1 MYKHKYL
8 KYKKKYID
16 KKKFNESIINGG
28 KCSESLLSNLK
39 IIKAHGSIY
48 KDEYFTVPPD
58 VKIIAL
64 VSEGDTL
71 DMKLCL
77 EMEFLYIFRQNAQDK
92 FFDLTTQVSTTKEK
106 EFEKLIFDRFHVKY
120 TIQKYL
126 ENSQIIDHKIQ
137 FTDSLTGIFC
147 TNNNFTACF
156 PSVCGEKIHNSF
168 NKKDLVLKKDSIVRE
183 KIYIESK
190 YINFII
196 NESIKFKLDDIKL
209 SGENIEN
216 IYVNQLNRIHLIINF
231 ATINKFTLQT
241 LEMGNPK
248 YKYKNFSFIL
258 RQNTNERYGVNIE
271 NEQVLIKGDKIYL
284 IDSTGTYLSIE
295 QIMALDENVFLNK
308 FAVNVPIELIDVD
321 GGKHIENTY
330 NKDTNGNFISMGDPR
345 GICVEV
351 LKCEIIQLSLH
362 DLIQLEGTG
371 IYILYICRQY
381 DQ

>member
-1 MYKHKYL
+1 MYKYKYL

-16 KKKFNESIINGG
+16 KKKFNEFIIDGG
-28 KCSESLLSNLK
+28 KCSESSLSNLK

-48 KDEYFTVPPD
+48 KDKYFIVPPD

-64 VSEGDTL
+64 VSEGETL

-77 EMEFLYIFRQNAQDK
+77 EMEFLYIFKQNAQDN
-92 FFDLTTQVSTTKEK
+92 FFDLTTQESTTKEK
-106 EFEKLIFDRFHVKY
+106 EFEKLIFDRFNVKY

-156 PSVCGEKIHNSF
+156 PLVYGEKIHNSF
-168 NKKDLVLKKDSIVRE
+168 NKKDLLLKKDSIVRE
-183 KIYIESK
+183 NIYVDNK
-190 YINFII
+190 YVNFVP

-209 SGENIEN
+209 SGENI
-216 IYVNQLNRIHLIINF
+216 YVNQLNRIHLIIHF
-231 ATINKFTLQT
+231 ATINGYTLQT
-241 LEMGNPK
+241 LEMQNPK

-258 RQNTNERYGVNIE
+258 KQNINERYGVNIE
-271 NEQVLIKGDKIYL
+271 GEQVLIKGDKLYL

-308 FAVNVPIELIDVD
+308 FAINVPTELADIDET
-321 GGKHIENTY
+321 KYIENKY
-330 NKDTNGNFISMGDPR
+330 NRDTNGIFISADDPR
-345 GICVEV
+345 GICVSV

-362 DLIQLEGTG
+362 DLIQLEGSG